1 MLDLGDGLVCD
12 GGVDHN
18 AEGPLVLCVLRLP
31 DGAGAAGHPASHAHE
46 HRDVGHTDDGLGNGG
61 LGGKGIDRDD
71 GVSVDVLDDG
81 HIGGEHQ
88 GFDAAAKDADA
99 AAF

>member
-1 MLDLGDGLVCD
+1 MGALH
-12 GGVDHN
+12 HN
-18 AEGPLVLCVLRLP
+18 AEGPLCSAYSACRTEREPLVIP
-31 DGAGAAGHPASHAHE
+31 PPTPTNTGTS
-46 HRDVGHTDDGLGNGG
+46 GHTDDGLGNGG